1 MFDVIGRKSL
11 ETSVLSAILFYVF
24 ANPSTYKMVKKIPGF
39 KFVMKSTTEIT
50 HSGVLAH
57 ALIFGVVFLGC
68 VWLIN
73 NTMLNQYFDVVEG
86 FKEHQG
92 KDTVDLKPKTIEIL
106 KSAQVY
112 EEMDK
117 CQKTISKYLKSH
129 EGDKGAEA
137 GGEIN

>member
-24 ANPSTYKMVKKIPGF
+24 ANPSTFKMVKKIPGF

-92 KDTVDLKPKTIEIL
+92 NHSEVTQVLSLEKNNNFDELMRCL
-106 KSAQVY
+106 RNSKSAQ
-112 EEMDK
+112 E
-117 CQKTISKYLKSH
+117 CS
-129 EGDKGAEA
+129 
-137 GGEIN
+137 

>member
-24 ANPSTYKMVKKIPGF
+24 ANPSTYKMVNKIPGF

-86 FKEHQG
+86 FKEHNTG
-92 KDTVDLKPKTIEIL
+92 NIN
-106 KSAQVY
+106 SATLIKCLTHSLDN
-112 EEMDK
+112 DK
-117 CQKTISKYLKSH
+117 EPAYVAS
-129 EGDKGAEA
+129 GDQPFES
-137 GGEIN
+137 

>member
-86 FKEHQG
+86 FKEHI
-92 KDTVDLKPKTIEIL
+92 TENENVDSLELKEYDKIH
-106 KSAQVY
+106 
-112 EEMDK
+112 K
-117 CQKTISKYLKSH
+117 CQKTISDYIEKHNPVKKMMNDGKI
-129 EGDKGAEA
+129 ENNNE
-137 GGEIN
+137 